1 MKRTSTQLPT
11 MQTTKSKGTQPSV
24 GKSTIAFLRQ
34 FARAYQYRPQM
45 QPALS
50 EFMAN

>member
-11 MQTTKSKGTQPSV
+11 IQTTKSKGTQPSV

-34 FARAYQYRPQM
+34 FARVYQYQPQM

-50 EFMAN
+50 EFIAN